1 MNTRPITQ
9 ASGFSP
15 AVLLPFPSSEPIAE
29 PGRDVATVA
38 ACSGGRLVITVASD
52 PEARQTGDGDFN
64 ALLKDVLARLE
75 KSATC
80 QLGRDVEAIFHRICE
95 LPEIERAGLWCSFTK
110 DSRTVTLAHLYPRME
125 NVSARSAIYATPGTS
140 ERSEPLISW
149 TVPLDIGADTKASF
163 PWIDARLQAGE
174 TVVFSNPAD
183 LPAEADQDKHALGVV
198 GLQSAVVIPFR
209 LEGLVAGA
217 VSFVRTREEGQ
228 WSRQMVE
235 NLKLVTHVLC
245 HGIALKLQE
254 EELKEALTEARQFK
268 SALDAHANVSITDAQ
283 GKIWYVND
291 NFCAILKYAPEEVQ
305 GQDHR
310 IINSGH
316 HPKEFFA
323 DLWATIERGA
333 VWRGEIRNRAKDG
346 SLCWMSTTI
355 VPIVN
360 EQGKPRDYISIR
372 FDITERKLAEEAL
385 AASYGEIKQL
395 KERLQAE
402 TDYLKTEI
410 KVTQAHGEIIGRSR
424 VIKRVLHQV
433 EQVAPV
439 DCTVLITGE
448 TGTGKELIARAIHRL
463 SPRRERIM
471 VAVNCAAL
479 PSSLVDS
486 ELFGRERGAYTGALT
501 SEVGRFEFADGSTIF
516 LDEIGELSLEVQAKL
531 LRILQSGEFQRLGNP
546 KTRKVNVRV
555 LAATNKDLAT
565 EVREGRFREDLFY
578 RLQVFP
584 IDVPPLRERVEDLP
598 LLVSAFVEE
607 FSSRMSKQ
615 INRISR
621 NMIEALERHSWPGNI
636 RELRNV
642 IERGVILSSGN
653 SLTVANLTQ
662 SSEAVAPP
670 SSLAEVERDHI
681 LKTLQGANWRVKGPY
696 GAAKRLQ
703 INPSTLY
710 SRMAKL
716 DIHRGRLEDGVPTQ
730 GQ

>member
-1 MNTRPITQ
+1 MNTNLKTE
-9 ASGFSP
+9 ASGSLAP
-15 AVLLPFPSSEPIAE
+15 TAVLFPSSNPIAE
-29 PGRDVATVA
+29 PCEDVATVA
-38 ACSGGRLVITVASD
+38 ADCGRQLIITVASD
-52 PEARQTGDGDFN
+52 AETRRTGACQFN
-64 ALLKDVLARLE
+64 ALLMDVLDRLE
-75 KSATC
+75 KSETC
-80 QLGRDVEAIFHRICE
+80 HLDREVEAVFHRICE
-95 LPEIERAGLWCSFTK
+95 LPQIERAGLWCSFNK
-110 DSRTVTLAHLYPRME
+110 DSHIVTLAHLYPHME
-125 NVSARSAIYATPGTS
+125 NLSTQSPVCTPPETSKRSV
-140 ERSEPLISW
+140 PLISW
-149 TVPLDIGADTKASF
+149 TVPLDIGADTKVRF
-163 PWIDARLQAGE
+163 PWIDAQLQAGQ
-174 TVVFSNPAD
+174 TVVFSSLAD
-183 LPAEADQDKHALGVV
+183 LPTEADQDKHALGVI
-198 GLQSAVVIPFR
+198 GLPSAVVIPFH
-209 LEGLVAGA
+209 LEGLIAGA
-217 VSFVRTREEGQ
+217 VSFVRTHEEEK
-228 WSRQMVE
+228 WSMPMVE

-254 EELKEALTEARQFK
+254 EELKAALAEARQFK
-268 SALDAHANVSITDAQ
+268 SALDAHATVSITDAQ

-291 NFCAILKYAPEEVQ
+291 NFCATLKYPRKEVL

-310 IINSGH
+310 IINSGY

-323 DLWATIERGA
+323 DLWATIERGD

-346 SLCWMSTTI
+346 SFCWMATTI
-355 VPIVN
+355 APLLN

-385 AASYGEIKQL
+385 ATSYGEIKQL
-395 KERLQAE
+395 KDRLLAE

-410 KVTQAHGEIIGRSR
+410 KITQAHGEIIGRSR
-424 VIKRVLHQV
+424 AIKRVLHQV

-463 SPRRERIM
+463 SPRRDRIM
-471 VAVNCAAL
+471 VTVNCAAL
-479 PSSLVDS
+479 PSTLVDS

-555 LAATNKDLAT
+555 LAATNKELAT

-584 IDVPPLRERVEDLP
+584 IDVPPLRERIEDLP
-598 LLVSAFVEE
+598 SLVSAFVEE

-621 NMIEALERHSWPGNI
+621 SVIEALERHSWPGNI

-642 IERGVILSSGN
+642 IERGVILSSGE
-653 SLTVANLTQ
+653 SLTVGNLTD
-662 SSEAVAPP
+662 SSEVVAPHVLGR
-670 SSLAEVERDHI
+670 SR
-681 LKTLQGANWRVKGPY
+681 TRPY
-696 GAAKRLQ
+696 
-703 INPSTLY
+703 P
-710 SRMAKL
+710 
-716 DIHRGRLEDGVPTQ
+716 
-730 GQ
+730 

>member
-1 MNTRPITQ
+1 M
-9 ASGFSP
+9 A
-15 AVLLPFPSSEPIAE
+15 
-29 PGRDVATVA
+29 
-38 ACSGGRLVITVASD
+38 
-52 PEARQTGDGDFN
+52 
-64 ALLKDVLARLE
+64 
-75 KSATC
+75 
-80 QLGRDVEAIFHRICE
+80 
-95 LPEIERAGLWCSFTK
+95 
-110 DSRTVTLAHLYPRME
+110 
-125 NVSARSAIYATPGTS
+125 
-140 ERSEPLISW
+140 
-149 TVPLDIGADTKASF
+149 
-163 PWIDARLQAGE
+163 
-174 TVVFSNPAD
+174 
-183 LPAEADQDKHALGVV
+183 
-198 GLQSAVVIPFR
+198 
-209 LEGLVAGA
+209 
-217 VSFVRTREEGQ
+217 
-228 WSRQMVE
+228 
-235 NLKLVTHVLC
+235 
-245 HGIALKLQE
+245 
-254 EELKEALTEARQFK
+254 
-268 SALDAHANVSITDAQ
+268 
-283 GKIWYVND
+283 
-291 NFCAILKYAPEEVQ
+291 
-305 GQDHR
+305 
-310 IINSGH
+310 
-316 HPKEFFA
+316 
-323 DLWATIERGA
+323 
-333 VWRGEIRNRAKDG
+333 
-346 SLCWMSTTI
+346 TTI
-355 VPIVN
+355 VPLLN
-360 EQGKPRDYISIR
+360 EQGKPRNYISIW

-385 AASYGEIKQL
+385 ATSYGEIKQL
-395 KERLQAE
+395 KDRLQAE